1 MKNFIK
7 NFYAIVNVPDTVN
20 VATPQAI
27 EFVPGATV
35 TKGANGAGALTI
47 TTPDPPLDLH
57 VAEVE
62 PPLE

>member
-47 TTPDPPLDLH
+47 TTP
-57 VAEVE
+57 E
-62 PPLE
+62 PP